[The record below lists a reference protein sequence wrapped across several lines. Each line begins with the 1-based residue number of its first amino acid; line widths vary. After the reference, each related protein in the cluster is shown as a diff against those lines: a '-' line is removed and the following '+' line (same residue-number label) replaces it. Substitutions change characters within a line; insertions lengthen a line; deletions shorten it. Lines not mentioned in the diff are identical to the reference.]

1 MILKKLNLLS
11 QEEKIVKLIKQ
22 IVIQIVAQGSGHLGG
37 SLSCTEMLYVLYH
50 DYMGENQND
59 FILSKGH
66 AVQAQYAVMR
76 YFEKLTDKDLSTY
89 GRYGTKLLH
98 HPSIKVPG
106 ISYSSGALGNGLSV
120 GIGMALSNNL
130 DGNGRRVFIIVGDGE
145 LNEGTAWEGFMYA
158 GAKKIPNLIVL
169 LDWNGLQAS
178 DFTNNLIPTTP
189 MLGAI
194 RSLGWTVK
202 TGDGHNVVEIRKLIK
217 SSVNSQK
224 PVLIALKTTKGKGI
238 SFAENVV
245 SWHHRDFSADEL
257 KIAQKEFREE

>member
-37 SLSCTEMLYVLYH
+37 SLSCIEMLYVLYQ
-50 DYMGENQND
+50 DYLGENQND

-66 AVQAQYAVMR
+66 AVQGQYAVMK
-76 YFEKLTDKDLSTY
+76 FFGKLTDKDLSTY
-89 GRYGTKLLH
+89 GKYRTNLLH
-98 HPSIKVPG
+98 HPSVKVPG

-130 DGNGRRVFIIVGDGE
+130 DGNDRKVFIVVGDGE
-145 LNEGTAWEGFMYA
+145 LNEGTAWEGLMYA
-158 GAKKIPNLIVL
+158 GAKKIRNLIVL

-189 MLGAI
+189 MLSAI

-202 TGDGHNVVEIRKLIK
+202 TGDGHNISDIRKLLK
-217 SSVNSQK
+217 TSVNNRK
-224 PVLIALKTTKGKGI
+224 PVFIALKTTKGKGV

-245 SWHHRDFSADEL
+245 SWHHRDLSIEEL
-257 KIAQKEFREE
+257 KKAQKELDEA